1 METRYLNF
9 PVAQIPYIL
18 TDRYEALNAVIA
30 YAVVSYART
39 KGITLDAA
47 GEFLVINVGDHGLL
61 KENACRCHTG
71 TKSLTSINMHTAFE
85 FRDCRKSDFDT
96 LCLVANLA
104 CRSII
109 GKHSYCLVRKDLIFS
124 RMSGEDKC
132 IHPRF
137 YKPKVKKLA
146 GGGGR
151 RRWNKVRA
159 VLETVYGLKFY
170 APHGTR
176 GMYISYDLTPEDLAF
191 KVESMKANR
200 KKKQARNDSAELK
213 RVAQQRLWAIEHRTS

>member
-18 TDRYEALNAVIA
+18 TDRYKALNEVIA

-47 GEFLVINVGDHGLL
+47 GEFLVINVGDHDLL

-71 TKSLTSINMHTAFE
+71 TRSLTSINVDTAFE
-85 FRDCRKSDFDT
+85 FRDGRKSNFDT

-109 GKHSYCLVRKDLIFS
+109 GKHPYCLCRKNHIFS
-124 RMSGEDKC
+124 RMSGKDAL
-132 IHPRF
+132 INPRY
-137 YKPKVKKLA
+137 YKPEVKKLD
-146 GGGGR
+146 GKTGR
-151 RRWNKVRA
+151 RRWERVRD
-159 VLETVYGLKFY
+159 VLEAKYGLSVY
-170 APHGTR
+170 APLGTR
-176 GMYISYDLTPEDLAF
+176 GMYMSYVLSPEELAIS
-191 KVESMKANR
+191 VETMKMR
-200 KKKQARNDSAELK
+200 KKQRTQKTSAQLK
-213 RVAQQRLWAIEHRTS
+213 AEALSRLGNSPKCTP